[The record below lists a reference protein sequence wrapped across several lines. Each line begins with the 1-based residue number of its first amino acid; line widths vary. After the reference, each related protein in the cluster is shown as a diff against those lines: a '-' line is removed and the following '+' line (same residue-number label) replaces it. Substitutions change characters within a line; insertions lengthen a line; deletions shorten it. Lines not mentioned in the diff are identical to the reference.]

1 MKKNKIT
8 LFGSTDLT
16 LHIFNYL
23 LKKGYNLNGVVTIKE
38 NISISYSKKK
48 LKNVRFSNLSSIAD
62 KHNIPTFFYKNN
74 TDNLNSFLNTSRT
87 EVILVAGWFHN
98 LPPKILNNI
107 KICLGIHSS
116 LLPQLKGHAPLNWAI
131 INEFKKTGVSL
142 FEISKNVDAGKIYAR
157 KEFIIKKTDYIS
169 DLIEK
174 CKVATLDLLDKNLK
188 QILEGSK
195 KNSQWKKKES
205 YGLNRIPDD
214 SIIDWNLKA
223 NKIYDLIRASS
234 RPYSGAFTFLNKK
247 QVIIFKSKIAF
258 KPLVY
263 GKPGQIFVLQKKIYV
278 KCNDFLLEIL
288 DAENIG
294 GKQLIEELLKCNH
307 ERFK

>member
-1 MKKNKIT
+1 MKNNNIT

-23 LKKGYNLNGVVTIKE
+23 LKKGYKVNGVVSINEKV
-38 NISISYSKKK
+38 SISYSKKK
-48 LKNVRFSNLSSIAD
+48 LKNVRFTDLSSIAN
-62 KHNIPTFFYKNN
+62 KYKIPTFFYENN
-74 TDNLNSFLNTSRT
+74 TNKLNSFLNTSKT
-87 EVILVAGWFHN
+87 EVILAAGWFHN
-98 LPPKILNNI
+98 IPTKILNNI

-142 FEISKNVDAGKIYAR
+142 FEISKEIDSGKIYAR
-157 KEFIIKKTDYIS
+157 KEFKIKKTDYIS

-174 CKVATLDLLDKNLK
+174 CKVASLDLLDKNLK

-195 KNSQWKKKES
+195 KNSPGTKKES

-223 NKIYDLIRASS
+223 HKIYNLIRASS
-234 RPYSGAFTFLNKK
+234 RPYSGAFTFLYKK
-247 QVIIFKSKIAF
+247 KVIIFRSKILF

-278 KCNDFLLEIL
+278 KCNDFLLEVL
-288 DAENIG
+288 DAEDIS
-294 GKQLIEELLKCNH
+294 GKPLIEKLLKCSH